1 MTLSLTTIVSFLLL
15 KPVVLNTTGRHSN
28 DDEEDKDEYNPITD
42 LMRTSELIYDCYLLP
57 EEQKL
62 MGDQSNGI
70 MRNLTKH
77 RNRRTGG
84 GFVHAVKDFNK
95 VMRQLK
101 SDGTLTKNATDM
113 CHPNYDLACH
123 ILYQV
128 YSRTVA
134 RQADALNNY
143 QGKVTIETNLSFF

>member
-1 MTLSLTTIVSFLLL
+1 MYFELTLVLFSFLLL
-15 KPVVLNTTGRHSN
+15 KPVILNTNGRHTSEE
-28 DDEEDKDEYNPITD
+28 EEDKDEYNPITD
-42 LMRTSELIYDCYLLP
+42 LMRTVELIYDCYLLP

-62 MGDQSNGI
+62 MGDQSHGI
-70 MRNLTKH
+70 MRNLTKY
-77 RNRRTGG
+77 RNRRSGA
-84 GFVHAVKDFNK
+84 GFAQAVKDFNK
-95 VMRQLK
+95 VMRQFKAEGVL
-101 SDGTLTKNATDM
+101 SKNATDM

-143 QGKVTIETNLSFF
+143 QGKNKQ

>member
-1 MTLSLTTIVSFLLL
+1 
-15 KPVVLNTTGRHSN
+15 
-28 DDEEDKDEYNPITD
+28 
-42 LMRTSELIYDCYLLP
+42 MRTVELIYDCYLLP

-62 MGDQSNGI
+62 MGDQSHGI
-70 MRNLTKH
+70 MRNLTKY
-77 RNRRTGG
+77 RNRRSGA
-84 GFVHAVKDFNK
+84 GFAQAVKDFNK

-101 SDGTLTKNATDM
+101 SEGVLSKNATDM
-113 CHPNYDLACH
+113 CHPSYDLACH

-143 QGKVTIETNLSFF
+143 QGNIHLMKVL